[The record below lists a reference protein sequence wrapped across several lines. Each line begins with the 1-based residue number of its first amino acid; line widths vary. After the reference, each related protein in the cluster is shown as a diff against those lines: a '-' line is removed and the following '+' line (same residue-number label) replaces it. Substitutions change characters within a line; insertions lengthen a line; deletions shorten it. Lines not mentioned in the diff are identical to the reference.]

1 MARRPRGEEE
11 RSMDSLMDALTNVVG
26 ILLLI
31 LIISSL
37 GLTAA
42 VKKVVENLPEV
53 TQEELEAMRVSRD
66 KTLKNLE
73 ELKQTHT
80 TTEKNLPTPEE
91 AASLLVELEEFE
103 KNNEDLADKTSDI
116 EEWQAKVTEVET
128 AKKAQEALVQV
139 ADARNRELAAILAQ
153 TPEVKAV
160 AAKEVLMPN
169 PRLAEAE
176 SRALYFVCKFGRLY
190 AVGDPYEHT
199 LKIRD
204 VIDQNYKDLA
214 YTDKAVGNYTYP
226 LRINKKH
233 EAGYFLAH
241 KEKIRLSR
249 RDREAMASWEN
260 LKPRWA
266 TVEGV
271 VSPTDISVVE
281 RIFGKADGAN
291 EAELDVSKFRFDLKK
306 IQAYF
311 GDGKFGPKDFKYHI
325 LPSGNDRLKVALEMK
340 TDGGWPPA
348 EFLAANSFFEQSCK
362 QAAADRRSFFYFQVA
377 PDSFETYLQARAKS
391 EQFRVPAG
399 WGVWEGEKFEPK
411 ASPIRETIRYN
422 LDSLPREAYRSLAE
436 VVGPHMVT
444 ELNKERTE
452 FSQRIATAV
461 PKEMTDAAQKQ
472 KFIDTLTV
480 ERNKWNSDNFQN
492 WTINIFRTALAAGEA
507 KGEVEILMETHPPEI
522 PHIYVFKP
530 SGPPSAP
537 APPPDPNRKPTPPAG
552 PTKLIL
558 D

>member
-11 RSMDSLMDALTNVVG
+11 PSMDSLMDALTNVVG

-42 VKKVVENLPEV
+42 VKKVVENLQEV

-80 TTEKNLPTPEE
+80 TTQKNLPTPEE
-91 AASLLVELEEFE
+91 AVSLLVELEDFE

-116 EEWQAKVTEVET
+116 EEWQAKVTEAEA
-128 AKKAQEALVQV
+128 AKKVQEEVVQV
-139 ADARNRELAAILAQ
+139 VDARNRELAAILAQ
-153 TPEVKAV
+153 TPEVQAV

-169 PRLAEAE
+169 PRVAEAE
-176 SRALYFVCKFGRLY
+176 AKALYFVCKFGRLY
-190 AVGDPYEHT
+190 AIGDPYEHT

-214 YTDKAVGNYTYP
+214 YTDKAIGSYTYT
-226 LRINKKH
+226 LRINKKN
-233 EAGYFLAH
+233 EAGHYLSH

-249 RDREAMASWEN
+249 RDREAMAAWEN
-260 LKPRWA
+260 LKPKWS
-266 TVEGV
+266 TPEGG
-271 VSPTDISVVE
+271 VSPTDISVVQ
-281 RIFGKADGAN
+281 RMFGSID

-306 IQAYF
+306 IQAFF

-325 LPSGNDRLKVALEMK
+325 LPSGNDRLKVSLEMK
-340 TDGGWPPA
+340 ADGGWTPE
-348 EFLAANSFFEQSCK
+348 EFLAANSAFEQSCK
-362 QAAADRRSFFYFQVA
+362 QAVTERRTFFYFQVA

-399 WGVWEGEKFEPK
+399 WGVWEGDKLEPK
-411 ASPIRETIRYN
+411 ASPVRETIRYN

-436 VVGPHMVT
+436 VAGPYMVT
-444 ELNKERTE
+444 ELNNERAE
-452 FSQRIATAV
+452 FSQRIAAAV
-461 PKEMTDAAQKQ
+461 PKEMTDAAEKQ

-480 ERNKWNSDNFQN
+480 ERNLWVARNIQSWTMSIFQA
-492 WTINIFRTALAAGEA
+492 ALAAGEA
-507 KGEVEILMETHPPEI
+507 KGDAEILMEAHPPEI
-522 PHIYVFKP
+522 PHIYIFKP
-530 SGPPSAP
+530 SAPPSAP
-537 APPPDPNRKPTPPAG
+537 TPPPDPNRKPAPPAG